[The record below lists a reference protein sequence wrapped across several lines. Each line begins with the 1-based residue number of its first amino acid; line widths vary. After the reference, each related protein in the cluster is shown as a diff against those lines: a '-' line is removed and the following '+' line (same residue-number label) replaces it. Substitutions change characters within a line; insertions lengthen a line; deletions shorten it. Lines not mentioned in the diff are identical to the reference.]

1 METEIWGNIEGYTD
15 YQISNFGR
23 VKNIKTNKYLHPY
36 LDIQGYSK
44 ISLCNNKK
52 IKSFRLHRL
61 IAICFIPNPE
71 NKPTVHHKNKIRNDN
86 RIENLEWATMS
97 EQNLAINK
105 NLQLKPPPQK
115 IYKQPICKSI
125 IRIENNTNN
134 ILEEYSS
141 IKDAAKW
148 LFDNKLT
155 RVNELNRLTS
165 SIISSK
171 ICAVA
176 KNKRNVAYGYKW
188 NYVNHAE
195 INKKISTNAI
205 KPKIQEQSVLEN
217 EVWKEIP
224 LELTSNRP
232 NYYVSSLGRYK
243 NNKGQIINVKYSSG
257 YKRVRIGDV
266 KYLLHRLVALTFIP
280 NPENKEQVNH
290 IDGNKINNSV
300 ENLEWVTNKENQI
313 HKVQTGLYKGMHKII
328 QYDTNMNIINK
339 FNSIVEASRLLG
351 ISASCISSNCTG
363 RVKKLQCGFHFRYD
377 NT

>member
-1 METEIWGNIEGYTD
+1 METEIWGSIEGYTD

-23 VKNIKTNKYLHPY
+23 VKNNKTNKFLHPY
-36 LDIQGYSK
+36 LDSQGYSK

-52 IKSFRLHRL
+52 SKSLRLHRL
-61 IAICFIPNPE
+61 IALCFIPNPE
-71 NKPTVHHKNKIRNDN
+71 NKPTVHHKNKIRSDN

-105 NLQLKPPPQK
+105 K
-115 IYKQPICKSI
+115 IITSPNNFANKSDCRSIFKLNHTTNSI
-125 IRIENNTNN
+125 IEKYN
-134 ILEEYSS
+134 S

-148 LFDNKLT
+148 LFDNNFTSFNEFNKLT
-155 RVNELNRLTS
+155 A

-176 KNKRNVAYGYKW
+176 NNKRNFAYGYKW
-188 NYVNHAE
+188 KYNTD
-195 INKKISTNAI
+195 KII
-205 KPKIQEQSVLEN
+205 EN

-224 LELTSNRP
+224 LVLTSNRP
-232 NYYVSSLGRYK
+232 NYYVSSFGRYK
-243 NNKGQIINVKYSSG
+243 NNKGRIIDVKYSSE
-257 YKRVRIGDV
+257 YKRVSISNIS
-266 KYLLHRLVALTFIP
+266 YLLHRLVALTFIP

-300 ENLEWVTNKENQI
+300 ENLEWVTNQENQI
-313 HKVQTGLYKGMHKII
+313 HKFKTGLTKGTHKII
-328 QYDTNMNIINK
+328 QYDQDMIVINK

-351 ISASCISSNCTG
+351 VSVSVISDNCRCKTS
-363 RVKKLQCGFHFRYD
+363 KPKCGFRFRYD

>member
-1 METEIWGNIEGYTD
+1 METEIWKKIEDYTD
-15 YQISNFGR
+15 YQISNLGS
-23 VKNIKTNKYLHPY
+23 VKNIKTNKFLHPY
-36 LDIQGYSK
+36 LDDQGYSK
-44 ISLCNNKK
+44 IGLCNNKK
-52 IKSFRLHRL
+52 NKSFRLHRL

-105 NLQLKPPPQK
+105 NIQLKPSPPK
-115 IYKQPICKSI
+115 KNKQSICKCI
-125 IRIENNTNN
+125 VKIENNTNN
-134 ILEEYSS
+134 IIEIYNS

-148 LFDNKLT
+148 VYDNNLTSFNEFNKLNAS
-155 RVNELNRLTS
+155 V
-165 SIISSK
+165 ISSK

-176 KNKRNVAYGYKW
+176 RNKRNIAYGYKW
-188 NYVNHAE
+188 KYFDE
-195 INKKISTNAI
+195 TEKMGTNKPI
-205 KPKIQEQSVLEN
+205 KKDKIQEPPVLEN

-224 LELTSNRP
+224 LDLTSNRP

-243 NNKGQIINVKYSSG
+243 NKERIINVKYSSG

-266 KYLLHRLVALTFIP
+266 KYLLHRLVAFTFIP

-290 IDGNKINNSV
+290 IDGNKLNNSV
-300 ENLEWVTNKENQI
+300 DNLEWVTNQENQV
-313 HKVQTGLYKGMHKII
+313 HKVKTGLYKGTHKII
-328 QYDTNMNIINK
+328 QYDQNMNFISK

-351 ISASCISSNCTG
+351 VSASCISSNCTG